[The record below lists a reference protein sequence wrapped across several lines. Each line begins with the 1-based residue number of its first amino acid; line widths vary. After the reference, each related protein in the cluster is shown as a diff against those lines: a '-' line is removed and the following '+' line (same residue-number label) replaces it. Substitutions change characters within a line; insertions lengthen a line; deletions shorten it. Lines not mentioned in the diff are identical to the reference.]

1 MVNVFFRRALGSPG
15 VKSEEKQSKKAGMLI
30 LLFKVVKLGWV
41 LGHDLDV
48 YVPPWSSNFAA
59 CFRKKN

>member
-1 MVNVFFRRALGSPG
+1 
-15 VKSEEKQSKKAGMLI
+15 MLI

-59 CFRKKN
+59 CFRKKNEKDTPF